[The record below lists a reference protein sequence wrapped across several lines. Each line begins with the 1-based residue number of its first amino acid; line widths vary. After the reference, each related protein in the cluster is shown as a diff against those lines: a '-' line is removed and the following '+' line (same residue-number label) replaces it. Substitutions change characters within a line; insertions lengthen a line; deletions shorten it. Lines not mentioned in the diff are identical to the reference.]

1 MIPTQDSNCIHWRYL
16 SSTCACL
23 YWSQFFGGE
32 QYLSIKTNGSETGIE
47 IGQNSLSA
55 QALSKTCLSG
65 DCAHTG
71 PKPGLWVSPFTHTFI
86 FPVQV
91 TVCKGLYSPQ
101 DLNHRVIEVSHS
113 GQDVAELTWKSQA
126 IASDRELKPTSP
138 PLAEAVN
145 MSLCPAKARQPPRPC
160 FSKFRVEEAL
170 VATAWAQG
178 ALTKHVKQGILKL
191 GITGWNWECVGLEAV
206 TCAVCAHGQP
216 SLKTAMLPRP
226 VCLPPHKGVLCLF
239 WRRHPAFLMSP
250 HLAWLPPQRA
260 QVEL

>member
-55 QALSKTCLSG
+55 QALSKTCISG

-101 DLNHRVIEVSHS
+101 DLNHRHKGYWGLSLWTRCCRADMKITSH
-113 GQDVAELTWKSQA
+113 
-126 IASDRELKPTSP
+126 
-138 PLAEAVN
+138 
-145 MSLCPAKARQPPRPC
+145 C
-160 FSKFRVEEAL
+160 FR
-170 VATAWAQG
+170 QG
-178 ALTKHVKQGILKL
+178 AKTYIPSSCRSSEHVPL
-191 GITGWNWECVGLEAV
+191 
-206 TCAVCAHGQP
+206 P
-216 SLKTAMLPRP
+216 SKSKATSKA
-226 VCLPPHKGVLCLF
+226 LF
-239 WRRHPAFLMSP
+239 FKI
-250 HLAWLPPQRA
+250 
-260 QVEL
+260 